1 MASAP
6 AASGLSL
13 RPSHFSFAATYDRLR
28 SRYGV
33 APKWP
38 VLAQQRLRARVPM
51 MSPRSLRR
59 FIADFRW
66 ALLGFVA
73 MIAFAL
79 GWLGYTEYLN
89 ELYAEG
95 AMKHPPQVTDV
106 AYNTFKLFLMG
117 SPGTTGLPVKIEI
130 ARILAPVVSGW
141 AALSGL
147 ALLFHDRFQE
157 LRIPLMRGHVVI
169 CGFGY
174 VGSLFGD
181 HLRKAGH
188 RVVVVELD
196 PANPLLEKCRS
207 WRSPVVVGDARL
219 ESTLRAAGVQRA
231 AQLLAVCPTDAVN
244 TEIVAVARRLS
255 THRRSGSLRCLARI
269 GNPELCRLLRVQE
282 ANSSSGAPSSLDF
295 FNIDEIG
302 AQLCLDEFPMN
313 AENGRPHVL
322 VSRLDALGTWLV
334 KHAAWGWFTERTD
347 DIPLW
352 VTVVDGQAGERVRGL
367 LDQYP
372 ALESVCRFIE
382 SSTSVRDLH
391 RLDAV
396 QADVG
401 APPITCAYVSAYRDE
416 DAIETALT
424 LRHYLD
430 STVPTTVVLSGTN
443 GVARLITDATASGEL
458 TNVNVFPALER
469 TCTAELVAGG
479 SFERIAAAIHRSW
492 RAGQLAVG
500 KDAPSWSELD
510 ESRKESNRAQA
521 RDMPVKLRS
530 IGCTIAPLH
539 DIRAPAFEFTDE
551 EFEMLA
557 IAEHKR
563 WVTERLAS
571 GWRQGPKDV
580 RQKTTPYLIPFD
592 ELPDDIA
599 DLDREAVRQIP
610 DALALVG
617 LKAIR
622 STTSS
627 GPGGHPTLIGDDR

>member
-1 MASAP
+1 MISA
-6 AASGLSL
+6 
-13 RPSHFSFAATYDRLR
+13 
-28 SRYGV
+28 
-33 APKWP
+33 
-38 VLAQQRLRARVPM
+38 
-51 MSPRSLRR
+51 RSLRR
-59 FIADFRW
+59 FMADFRW
-66 ALLGFVA
+66 ALLGLAA

-89 ELYAEG
+89 ESYIEG
-95 AMKHPPQVTDV
+95 AIKHPPQATDI

-147 ALLFHDRFQE
+147 ALLFHDRFQQ

-169 CGFGY
+169 CGLGY

-188 RVVVVELD
+188 QVVVVEID
-196 PANPLLEKCRS
+196 PTNPLLNVCRS

-219 ESTLRAAGVQRA
+219 ERTLREAGIQRA

-244 TEIVAVARRLS
+244 TEIVAVARRLA
-255 THRRSGSLRCLARI
+255 TGRRGSALRCLARI

-282 ANSSSGAPSSLDF
+282 ANSSHGAPSSLDF
-295 FNIDEIG
+295 FNIDEIS
-302 AQLCLDEFPMN
+302 AQLCIDEFSIE
-313 AENGRPHVL
+313 AHNGNPHIL
-322 VSRLDALGTWLV
+322 VSRLDALGMWLV
-334 KHAAWGWFTERTD
+334 KHAAWQWFTDRTAD
-347 DIPLW
+347 VPLW
-352 VTVVDGQAGERVRGL
+352 VTVVDEKVAERVAGL

-382 SSTSVRDLH
+382 SSMSVRDLH
-391 RLDAV
+391 RLDDIRAE
-396 QADVG
+396 VG
-401 APPITCAYVSAYRDE
+401 APPITRAYVSAFRDE
-416 DAIETALT
+416 DAIEGALT

-430 STVPTTVVLSGTN
+430 SAVPMVVALSRTD
-443 GVARLITDATASGEL
+443 GVARLITEATASGEL
-458 TNVNVFPALER
+458 TNVEVFPELER

-479 SFERIAAAIHRSW
+479 SFERIAVAIHRQWS
-492 RAGQLAVG
+492 AGQLAAG
-500 KDAPSWSELD
+500 KEAPSWSELD

-521 RDMPVKLRS
+521 RDIPVKLRS

-539 DIRAPAFEFTDE
+539 DIEAPAFEFTDE

-563 WVTERLAS
+563 WVTERLES
-571 GWRQGPKDV
+571 GWRLGPRDIE
-580 RQKTTPYLIPFD
+580 RKTTPYLIPFD

-599 DLDREAVRQIP
+599 ELDRDAVRHIP
-610 DALALVG
+610 DALAMVD

-622 STTSS
+622 SATSS
-627 GPGGHPTLIGDDR
+627 VRAAQPTLIGDDR

>member
-1 MASAP
+1 M
-6 AASGLSL
+6 
-13 RPSHFSFAATYDRLR
+13 
-28 SRYGV
+28 
-33 APKWP
+33 
-38 VLAQQRLRARVPM
+38 
-51 MSPRSLRR
+51 
-59 FIADFRW
+59 ADFRW
-66 ALLGFVA
+66 ALLGLAA

-89 ELYAEG
+89 ESYIEG
-95 AMKHPPQVTDV
+95 AIKHPPQATDI

-147 ALLFHDRFQE
+147 ALLFHDRFQQ

-169 CGFGY
+169 CGLGY

-188 RVVVVELD
+188 QVVVVEID
-196 PANPLLEKCRS
+196 PTNPLLNVCRS

-219 ESTLRAAGVQRA
+219 ERTLREAGIQRA

-244 TEIVAVARRLS
+244 TEIVAVARRLA
-255 THRRSGSLRCLARI
+255 TGRRGSALRCLARI

-282 ANSSSGAPSSLDF
+282 ANSSHGAPSSLDF
-295 FNIDEIG
+295 FNIDDIS
-302 AQLCLDEFPMN
+302 AQLCIDEFSIE
-313 AENGRPHVL
+313 AHNGNPHIL
-322 VSRLDALGTWLV
+322 VSRLDALGMWLV
-334 KHAAWGWFTERTD
+334 KHAAWQWFTDRTAD
-347 DIPLW
+347 VPLW
-352 VTVVDGQAGERVRGL
+352 VTVVDEKVAERVAGL

-382 SSTSVRDLH
+382 SSMSVRDLH
-391 RLDAV
+391 RLDDIRAE
-396 QADVG
+396 VG
-401 APPITCAYVSAYRDE
+401 APPITRAYVSAFRDE
-416 DAIETALT
+416 DAIEGALT

-430 STVPTTVVLSGTN
+430 SAVPMVVALSRTD
-443 GVARLITDATASGEL
+443 GVARLITEATASGEL
-458 TNVNVFPALER
+458 TNVEVFPELER

-479 SFERIAAAIHRSW
+479 SFERIAVAIHRQWS
-492 RAGQLAVG
+492 AGQLAAG
-500 KDAPSWSELD
+500 KEAPSWSELD

-521 RDMPVKLRS
+521 RDIPVKLRS

-539 DIRAPAFEFTDE
+539 DIEAPAFEFTDE

-563 WVTERLAS
+563 WVTERLES
-571 GWRQGPKDV
+571 GWRLGPRDIE
-580 RQKTTPYLIPFD
+580 RKTTPYLIPFD

-599 DLDREAVRQIP
+599 ELDRDAVRHIP
-610 DALALVG
+610 DALAMVD

-622 STTSS
+622 SATSS
-627 GPGGHPTLIGDDR
+627 GRAAQPTLIGDDR

>member
-1 MASAP
+1 MCFE
-6 AASGLSL
+6 GILQL
-13 RPSHFSFAATYDRLR
+13 REPQHAWRT
-28 SRYGV
+28 
-33 APKWP
+33 
-38 VLAQQRLRARVPM
+38 VPM
-51 MSPRSLRR
+51 ISPGSLRR

-66 ALLGFVA
+66 ALLGFA
-73 MIAFAL
+73 ALIAFAL
-79 GWLGYTEYLN
+79 GWMGYTEYLN

-95 AMKHPPQVTDV
+95 AIKHPPQATDI

-147 ALLFHDRFQE
+147 ALLFHDRFQQ

-169 CGFGY
+169 CGLGY

-181 HLRKAGH
+181 HLRQAGH
-188 RVVVVELD
+188 QVVVVELD
-196 PANPLLEKCRS
+196 PANPLLEVCRS
-207 WRSPVVVGDARL
+207 WRSPVIVGDARL
-219 ESTLRAAGVQRA
+219 ERTLRGAGVQHA
-231 AQLLAVCPTDAVN
+231 AQLLAVCPDDAVN

-255 THRRSGSLRCLARI
+255 TGRRKGQLRCLARI

-282 ANSSSGAPSSLDF
+282 ANSSDGAPSSLDF
-295 FNIDEIG
+295 FNIDEIS
-302 AQLCLDEFPMN
+302 AQLCLDEFSIE
-313 AENGRPHVL
+313 ADNGPPHIL

-334 KHAAWGWFTERTD
+334 KHAAWAWFTDRTD
-347 DIPLW
+347 DVPLW
-352 VTVVDGQAGERVRGL
+352 VTVVDDRAEDRVRGL

-382 SSTSVRDLH
+382 SSMSVRDLH

-396 QADVG
+396 QAELG
-401 APPITCAYVSAYRDE
+401 APPITRAYVSAYRDE
-416 DAIETALT
+416 DAIETVLT

-430 STVPTTVVLSGTN
+430 SAVPMVVALSRTD
-443 GVARLITDATASGEL
+443 GVARLIADATASGEL
-458 TNVNVFPALER
+458 TNVTVFPALER

-479 SFERIAAAIHRSW
+479 SFERIAVAIHRRW
-492 RAGQLAVG
+492 REGQLADG
-500 KDAPSWSELD
+500 KEAPSWSELD
-510 ESRKESNRAQA
+510 ESRKDSNRAQA
-521 RDMPVKLRS
+521 RDIPVKLRS

-563 WVTERLAS
+563 WVTERLES
-571 GWRQGPKDV
+571 GWTPGDKDAG
-580 RQKTTPYLIPFD
+580 RKTTPYLIPFED
-592 ELPDDIA
+592 LPDDIA
-599 DLDREAVRQIP
+599 DLDRDAVRQIP
-610 DALALVG
+610 DALALVD

-622 STTSS
+622 SATSS
-627 GPGGHPTLIGDDR
+627 GHVGHPTLIGDDR

>member
-1 MASAP
+1 MI
-6 AASGLSL
+6 
-13 RPSHFSFAATYDRLR
+13 
-28 SRYGV
+28 SRG
-33 APKWP
+33 
-38 VLAQQRLRARVPM
+38 
-51 MSPRSLRR
+51 SLRR
-59 FIADFRW
+59 FIVDFRW
-66 ALLGFVA
+66 ALLGFA
-73 MIAFAL
+73 AAIAFAL
-79 GWLGYTEYLN
+79 GWMGYTEYLN

-95 AMKHPPQVTDV
+95 AIKHPPQATDI

-147 ALLFHDRFQE
+147 ALLFHDRFQQ

-169 CGFGY
+169 CGLGY

-188 RVVVVELD
+188 QVVVVELD
-196 PANPLLEKCRS
+196 PANPLIEACRS
-207 WRSPVVVGDARL
+207 WRSPVIVGDARL
-219 ESTLRAAGVQRA
+219 EGTLRAAGVQHA
-231 AQLLAVCPTDAVN
+231 AQLLSVCPDDAVN
-244 TEIVAVARRLS
+244 TEIVAVARRLP
-255 THRRSGSLRCLARI
+255 TGRRKGQLRCLARI

-282 ANSSSGAPSSLDF
+282 ANASDGAPSSLDF
-295 FNIDEIG
+295 FNIDEIS
-302 AQLCLDEFPMN
+302 AQLCLDEFSIE
-313 AENGRPHVL
+313 ADNGRPHIL

-334 KHAAWGWFTERTD
+334 KHAAWGWFTDRTD
-347 DIPLW
+347 DVPLW
-352 VTVVDGQAGERVRGL
+352 VTVVDDRAEERVRGL

-382 SSTSVRDLH
+382 SSMSVRDLH
-391 RLDAV
+391 RLEAV
-396 QADVG
+396 QAEMG
-401 APPITCAYVSAYRDE
+401 APPITRAYVSAYRDE

-430 STVPTTVVLSGTN
+430 SAVPMVVALSRTD

-458 TNVNVFPALER
+458 TNVDVFPALER

-479 SFERIAAAIHRSW
+479 SFERIAVAIHRRW
-492 RAGQLAVG
+492 REGQLADG
-500 KDAPSWSELD
+500 KEAPSWSELD
-510 ESRKESNRAQA
+510 ESRKDSNRAQA
-521 RDMPVKLRS
+521 RDIPVKLRS

-563 WVTERLAS
+563 WVTERLES
-571 GWRQGPKDV
+571 GWTSGDRDAG
-580 RQKTTPYLIPFD
+580 RKTTPYLIPFED
-592 ELPDDIA
+592 LPDDIA
-599 DLDREAVRQIP
+599 DLDRDAVRQIP
-610 DALALVG
+610 AALALVD

-622 STTSS
+622 SATGS
-627 GPGGHPTLIGDDR
+627 GSVGHPTLVSGDR

>member
-1 MASAP
+1 MISA
-6 AASGLSL
+6 
-13 RPSHFSFAATYDRLR
+13 
-28 SRYGV
+28 
-33 APKWP
+33 
-38 VLAQQRLRARVPM
+38 
-51 MSPRSLRR
+51 RSLRR
-59 FIADFRW
+59 FMADFRW
-66 ALLGFVA
+66 ALLGLAA

-89 ELYAEG
+89 ESYIEG
-95 AMKHPPQVTDV
+95 AIKHPPQATDI

-147 ALLFHDRFQE
+147 ALLFHDRFQQ

-169 CGFGY
+169 CGLGY

-188 RVVVVELD
+188 QVVVVEID
-196 PANPLLEKCRS
+196 PTNPLLNVCRS

-219 ESTLRAAGVQRA
+219 ERTLREAGIQRA

-244 TEIVAVARRLS
+244 TEIVAVARRLA
-255 THRRSGSLRCLARI
+255 TGRRGSALRCLARI

-282 ANSSSGAPSSLDF
+282 ANSSHGAPSSLDF
-295 FNIDEIG
+295 FNIDDIS
-302 AQLCLDEFPMN
+302 AQLCIDEFSIE
-313 AENGRPHVL
+313 AHNGNPHIL
-322 VSRLDALGTWLV
+322 VSRLDALGMWLV
-334 KHAAWGWFTERTD
+334 KHAAWQWFIDRTAD
-347 DIPLW
+347 VPLW
-352 VTVVDGQAGERVRGL
+352 VTVVDEKVAERVAGL

-382 SSTSVRDLH
+382 SSMSVRDLH
-391 RLDAV
+391 RLDDIRAE
-396 QADVG
+396 VG
-401 APPITCAYVSAYRDE
+401 APPITRAYVSAFRDE
-416 DAIETALT
+416 DAIEGALT

-430 STVPTTVVLSGTN
+430 SAVPMVVALSRTD
-443 GVARLITDATASGEL
+443 GVARLITEATASGEL
-458 TNVNVFPALER
+458 TNVEVFPELER

-479 SFERIAAAIHRSW
+479 SFERIAVAIHRQWS
-492 RAGQLAVG
+492 AGQLAAG
-500 KDAPSWSELD
+500 KEAPSWSELD

-521 RDMPVKLRS
+521 RDIPVKLRS

-539 DIRAPAFEFTDE
+539 DIEAPAFEFTDE

-563 WVTERLAS
+563 WVTERLES
-571 GWRQGPKDV
+571 GWRLGPRDIE
-580 RQKTTPYLIPFD
+580 RKTTPYLIPFD

-599 DLDREAVRQIP
+599 ELDRDAVRHIP
-610 DALALVG
+610 DALAMVD

-622 STTSS
+622 SATSS
-627 GPGGHPTLIGDDR
+627 GRAAQPTLIGDDR

>member
-1 MASAP
+1 MT
-6 AASGLSL
+6 
-13 RPSHFSFAATYDRLR
+13 FLR
-28 SRYGV
+28 SF
-33 APKWP
+33 
-38 VLAQQRLRARVPM
+38 
-51 MSPRSLRR
+51 RR

-66 ALLGFVA
+66 ALLGFAAVVA
-73 MIAFAL
+73 FTL

-95 AMKHPPQVTDV
+95 AIKHPPQPTDI
-106 AYNTFKLFLMG
+106 AYSTFKLFLMG

-169 CGFGY
+169 CGLGY
-174 VGSLFGD
+174 VGSLFGE
-181 HLRKAGH
+181 HLRQAGH
-188 RVVVVELD
+188 QVVVVESD
-196 PANPLLEKCRS
+196 SANPLLEVRRK

-244 TEIVAVARRLS
+244 TEIVAVARQLP
-255 THRRSGSLRCLARI
+255 TGRRSRPLRCLARI
-269 GNPELCRLLRVQE
+269 GNAELCRLLRVQE
-282 ANSSSGAPSSLDF
+282 ANSSDGALSSLDF
-295 FNIDEIG
+295 FNIDEIS
-302 AQLCLDEFPMN
+302 AQLCLDEFSID

-334 KHAAWGWFTERTD
+334 KHAAWSWFTDRTD
-347 DIPLW
+347 ETPLW
-352 VTVVDGQAGERVRGL
+352 VTVVDDKADERVRGL

-372 ALESVCRFIE
+372 ALESVCRFTE
-382 SSTSVRDLH
+382 LSMSVRDLH

-396 QADVG
+396 QADVK

-416 DAIETALT
+416 DAIEGALT

-430 STVPTTVVLSGTN
+430 SAVPMVVVLSRTD

-469 TCTAELVAGG
+469 ACTAELAAGG
-479 SFERIAAAIHRSW
+479 SFERIAVAIHRRW

-500 KDAPSWSELD
+500 KDAPPWSELD

-563 WVTERLAS
+563 WVIERLAS

-580 RQKTTPYLIPFD
+580 GQKTTPFLIPFD

-599 DLDREAVRQIP
+599 ELDRDAVRQIP
-610 DALALVG
+610 DALALVD
-617 LKAIR
+617 LKAVR
-622 STTSS
+622 SATGS
-627 GPGGHPTLIGDDR
+627 GHVGQPALISDDR

>member
-1 MASAP
+1 MISA
-6 AASGLSL
+6 
-13 RPSHFSFAATYDRLR
+13 
-28 SRYGV
+28 
-33 APKWP
+33 
-38 VLAQQRLRARVPM
+38 
-51 MSPRSLRR
+51 RSLRR
-59 FIADFRW
+59 FMADFRW
-66 ALLGFVA
+66 ALLGLAA

-89 ELYAEG
+89 ESYIEG
-95 AMKHPPQVTDV
+95 AIKHPPQATDI

-147 ALLFHDRFQE
+147 ALLFHDRFQQ

-169 CGFGY
+169 CGLGY

-188 RVVVVELD
+188 QVVVVEID
-196 PANPLLEKCRS
+196 PTNPLLNVCRS

-219 ESTLRAAGVQRA
+219 ERTLREAGIQRA

-244 TEIVAVARRLS
+244 TEIVAVARRLA
-255 THRRSGSLRCLARI
+255 TGRRGSALRCLARI

-282 ANSSSGAPSSLDF
+282 ANSSHGAPSSLDF
-295 FNIDEIG
+295 FNIDDIS
-302 AQLCLDEFPMN
+302 AQLCIDEFSIE
-313 AENGRPHVL
+313 AHNGNPHIL
-322 VSRLDALGTWLV
+322 VSRLDALGMWLV
-334 KHAAWGWFTERTD
+334 KHAAWQWFTDRTAD
-347 DIPLW
+347 VPLW
-352 VTVVDGQAGERVRGL
+352 VTVVDEKVAERVAGL

-382 SSTSVRDLH
+382 SSMSVRDLH
-391 RLDAV
+391 RLDDIRAE
-396 QADVG
+396 VG
-401 APPITCAYVSAYRDE
+401 APPITRAYVSAFRDE
-416 DAIETALT
+416 DAIEGALT

-430 STVPTTVVLSGTN
+430 SAVPMVVALSRTD
-443 GVARLITDATASGEL
+443 GVARLITEATASGEL
-458 TNVNVFPALER
+458 TNVEVFPELER

-479 SFERIAAAIHRSW
+479 SFERIAVAIHRQWS
-492 RAGQLAVG
+492 AGQLAAG
-500 KDAPSWSELD
+500 KEAPSWSELD

-521 RDMPVKLRS
+521 RDIPVKLRS

-539 DIRAPAFEFTDE
+539 DIEAPAFEFTDE

-563 WVTERLAS
+563 WVTERLES
-571 GWRQGPKDV
+571 GWRLGPRDIE
-580 RQKTTPYLIPFD
+580 RKTTPYLIPFD

-599 DLDREAVRQIP
+599 ELDRDAVRHIP
-610 DALALVG
+610 DALAMVD

-622 STTSS
+622 SATSS
-627 GPGGHPTLIGDDR
+627 GRAAQPTLIGDDR

>member
-1 MASAP
+1 MISA
-6 AASGLSL
+6 
-13 RPSHFSFAATYDRLR
+13 
-28 SRYGV
+28 
-33 APKWP
+33 
-38 VLAQQRLRARVPM
+38 
-51 MSPRSLRR
+51 RSLRR
-59 FIADFRW
+59 FMADFRW
-66 ALLGFVA
+66 ALLGLAA

-89 ELYAEG
+89 ESYIEG
-95 AMKHPPQVTDV
+95 AIKHPPQATDI

-147 ALLFHDRFQE
+147 ALLFHDRFQQ

-169 CGFGY
+169 CGLGY

-188 RVVVVELD
+188 QVVVVEID
-196 PANPLLEKCRS
+196 PTNPLLNVCRS

-219 ESTLRAAGVQRA
+219 ERTLREAGIQRA

-244 TEIVAVARRLS
+244 TEIVAVARRLA
-255 THRRSGSLRCLARI
+255 TGRRGSALRCLARI

-282 ANSSSGAPSSLDF
+282 ANSSHGAPSSLDF
-295 FNIDEIG
+295 FNIDDIS
-302 AQLCLDEFPMN
+302 AQLCIDEFSIE
-313 AENGRPHVL
+313 AHNGNPHIL
-322 VSRLDALGTWLV
+322 VSRLDALGMWLV
-334 KHAAWGWFTERTD
+334 KHAAWQWFIDRTAD
-347 DIPLW
+347 VPLW
-352 VTVVDGQAGERVRGL
+352 VTVVDEKVAERVAGL

-382 SSTSVRDLH
+382 SSMSVRDLH
-391 RLDAV
+391 RLDDIRAE
-396 QADVG
+396 VG
-401 APPITCAYVSAYRDE
+401 APPITRAYVSAFRDE
-416 DAIETALT
+416 DAIEGALT

-430 STVPTTVVLSGTN
+430 SAVPMVVALSRTD
-443 GVARLITDATASGEL
+443 GVARLITEATASGEL
-458 TNVNVFPALER
+458 TNVEVFPELER

-479 SFERIAAAIHRSW
+479 SFERIAVAIHRQWS
-492 RAGQLAVG
+492 AGQLAAG
-500 KDAPSWSELD
+500 KEAPSWSELD

-521 RDMPVKLRS
+521 RDIPVKLRS

-539 DIRAPAFEFTDE
+539 DIEAPAFEFTDE

-563 WVTERLAS
+563 WVTERLES
-571 GWRQGPKDV
+571 GWRLGPRDIE
-580 RQKTTPYLIPFD
+580 RKTTPYLIPFD

-599 DLDREAVRQIP
+599 ELDRDAVRHIP
-610 DALALVG
+610 DALAMVD

-622 STTSS
+622 SATSS
-627 GPGGHPTLIGDDR
+627 VRAAQPTLIGDDR